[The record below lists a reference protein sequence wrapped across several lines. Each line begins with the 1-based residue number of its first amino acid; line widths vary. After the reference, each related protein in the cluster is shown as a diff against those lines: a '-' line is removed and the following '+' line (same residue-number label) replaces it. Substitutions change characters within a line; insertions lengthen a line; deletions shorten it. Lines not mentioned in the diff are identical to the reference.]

1 MKKIV
6 ITGPESSGKTTLAR
20 QLAQHLKTQAVEEY
34 AREFLSRLG
43 RPYVEADLEVIA
55 KGQLANEEAAAG
67 SDREILILDTSLEV
81 IKIWSEVRF
90 GRVAPWILEAL
101 QKHRR
106 DFYLLCQPDLPW
118 EFDPLRENPNDRWM
132 LYERYERELKSMQVP
147 FATVSGHGAQR
158 LKYAVE
164 HLRNILQP

>member
-34 AREFLSRLG
+34 AREYLNQLA
-43 RPYVEADLEVIA
+43 RPYVEADLEAIA
-55 KGQLANEEAAAG
+55 KGQLAQEQAINTHESG
-67 SDREILILDTSLEV
+67 ILIIDTSLEV

-101 QKHRR
+101 KKHRR

-118 EFDPLRENPNDRWM
+118 EFDPLRENPNDRWL

-147 FATVSGHGAQR
+147 FATISGMGEQR
-158 LKYAVE
+158 FENAVLE
-164 HLRNILQP
+164 LQKFLNH